1 MIVYLGLTVLILF
14 LAAWMREL
22 QRAGADEKKRTPEGE
37 IRLRTSEADTH
48 SRAAYLYR
56 GCVSLS
62 FLLLFALSSLRRN
75 VGNDYESY
83 REFMHLAY
91 SRVPHIATEVG
102 FNLLARGVYTFFGFE
117 NDLAVFAIY
126 AFLTLLF
133 FFLAFRKLSVSLP
146 ESLVLF
152 LLLGFYF
159 QTMGT
164 VRYYFVLSIALYS
177 LSYFLEGDY
186 PRFVLLVLMG
196 ALFHKSVLVVFV
208 FYPLAKIKWRRG
220 LLAAGG
226 GLLLSCLFLQKPYLA
241 LLLRLYPTY
250 ENTEYLSGGTS
261 LPNVARLVLLLLLY
275 FYVRGKKSDSE
286 EEVFYLK
293 CNVLALLLYLFCSF
307 VPILSRIAYYL
318 VVTQLLLLPSLLK
331 GLREKQAAGAEKNE
345 VCKRG
350 RFPQRKGRRIQAF
363 VWLFCLMTFAHFM
376 AHAKDDGIR
385 LLPYQTFLFHDP
397 LPLVS
402 DVGYGSES
410 R

>member
-14 LAAWMREL
+14 LAARMQEL

-37 IRLRTSEADTH
+37 IRLRTSEPETH

-56 GCVSLS
+56 GCISLS

-208 FYPLAKIKWRRG
+208 FYPLAKIRWKKSM
-220 LLAAGG
+220 LLAGSVFF
-226 GLLLSCLFLQKPYLA
+226 LSCLFLQKPYLA

-250 ENTEYLSGGTS
+250 EDTEYLSGGTS
-261 LPNVARLVLLLLLY
+261 LPNVA
-275 FYVRGKKSDSE
+275 
-286 EEVFYLK
+286 
-293 CNVLALLLYLFCSF
+293 
-307 VPILSRIAYYL
+307 RIAYYL

-350 RFPQRKGRRIQAF
+350 RIPQRKRRRIQAF
-363 VWLFCLMTFAHFM
+363 VWLFCLMTFVHFM

-410 R
+410 REKKRLFVVRWRENAIRIR